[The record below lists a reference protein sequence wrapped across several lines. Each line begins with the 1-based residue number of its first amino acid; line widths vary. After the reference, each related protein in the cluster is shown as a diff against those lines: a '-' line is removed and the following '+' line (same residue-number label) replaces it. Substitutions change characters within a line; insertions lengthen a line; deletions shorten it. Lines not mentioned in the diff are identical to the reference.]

1 MIVLNDI
8 KKIDKDTILDID
20 QLTFDKSGFYVIVG
34 MSGAGK
40 STLLNIL
47 GGIEENY
54 QGQVII
60 DNNEV
65 EKKDYTNLRKNKIA
79 YIFQEYNLLEGLTV
93 RENMEI
99 ALKIANMQWNEEK
112 FVNLMQSLGIKNK
125 IKFLVR
131 ELSGGEKQ
139 RVAIVRAL
147 LKESDIILADEPS
160 GNLDNVNAKEVFEI
174 FKEVSRNRCVI
185 LVTHDLNLAKEYATT
200 LIYIEDGKVKF
211 IKHND
216 KQEKNLLNQETEG
229 TRNFDKSKGKSWEFG
244 YSLSQFKKNIKKNVS
259 VVVAITILLLCCG
272 FIMGISASIHSMYTR
287 INTNVLENDKYK
299 IVNMSDSDICYNE
312 IDNSFIKQVKHKPY
326 VEECVTSY
334 ETILKVKTENNNEYK
349 VEYVVLNDSEFMKRR
364 YDVSGKY
371 PKKETDIL
379 VNEYFRDN
387 FYKGDRGISGKKID
401 LGEVTSDI
409 TFQCNIVGIVEDK
422 LFNQSAKIYI
432 RKKLIDKIASKKMQ
446 GGICISEGANVQ
458 TQQVCEIKTMS
469 SDANLLFG
477 RKIKNPDK
485 EVYLNVSD
493 ACFYLEKMGYTY
505 TEENVRKGKV
515 SKKAQ
520 KELIGKKFDISA
532 QFNIVSTVT
541 VVGVLNKKDTD
552 CITLFAGDEL
562 IDKINNMD
570 NYRMTVYVNSI
581 DKTAMKDLEQLCKEY
596 GYTVVKE
603 NGGLINSLVSKLTM
617 IIIGISAIGV
627 ILVIAAVIIIYVM
640 TKLDIYARMYELG
653 VLKTMGAS
661 NKDILKILAIHNL
674 LVGCIS
680 AVIAIVT
687 LMITD
692 ISKVYRV
699 WNLDGYPIYQS
710 DAKQFILLLF
720 FGIIIAVFSGWIP
733 MVMASRISPKNAL
746 KLNA

>member
-99 ALKIANMQWNEEK
+99 ALKMANMQWNEEK

-216 KQEKNLLNQETEG
+216 KQEKKLLNQETEG

-244 YSLSQFKKNIKKNVS
+244 YSLSQFKKNIKK
-259 VVVAITILLLCCG
+259 
-272 FIMGISASIHSMYTR
+272 MY
-287 INTNVLENDKYK
+287 L
-299 IVNMSDSDICYNE
+299 
-312 IDNSFIKQVKHKPY
+312 
-326 VEECVTSY
+326 
-334 ETILKVKTENNNEYK
+334 
-349 VEYVVLNDSEFMKRR
+349 
-364 YDVSGKY
+364 
-371 PKKETDIL
+371 
-379 VNEYFRDN
+379 
-387 FYKGDRGISGKKID
+387 
-401 LGEVTSDI
+401 
-409 TFQCNIVGIVEDK
+409 
-422 LFNQSAKIYI
+422 
-432 RKKLIDKIASKKMQ
+432 
-446 GGICISEGANVQ
+446 
-458 TQQVCEIKTMS
+458 
-469 SDANLLFG
+469 
-477 RKIKNPDK
+477 
-485 EVYLNVSD
+485 
-493 ACFYLEKMGYTY
+493 
-505 TEENVRKGKV
+505 
-515 SKKAQ
+515 
-520 KELIGKKFDISA
+520 
-532 QFNIVSTVT
+532 
-541 VVGVLNKKDTD
+541 
-552 CITLFAGDEL
+552 
-562 IDKINNMD
+562 
-570 NYRMTVYVNSI
+570 
-581 DKTAMKDLEQLCKEY
+581 
-596 GYTVVKE
+596 
-603 NGGLINSLVSKLTM
+603 
-617 IIIGISAIGV
+617 
-627 ILVIAAVIIIYVM
+627 
-640 TKLDIYARMYELG
+640 
-653 VLKTMGAS
+653 
-661 NKDILKILAIHNL
+661 
-674 LVGCIS
+674 
-680 AVIAIVT
+680 
-687 LMITD
+687 
-692 ISKVYRV
+692 
-699 WNLDGYPIYQS
+699 
-710 DAKQFILLLF
+710 
-720 FGIIIAVFSGWIP
+720 
-733 MVMASRISPKNAL
+733 
-746 KLNA
+746 